1 MTCTDQALETA
12 IVELLRKK
20 GSCAMDELT
29 DQLPEYGWNPIFVTL
44 DQLSRDGRVVLR
56 RFPKSGY
63 QVSLPSTN
71 NRRRSPEKAA
81 QP

>member
-1 MTCTDQALETA
+1 MTHTDRSLETT
-12 IVELLRKK
+12 IVELLRKN

-29 DQLPEYGWNPIFVTL
+29 DQLPEYGWNPIFATL

-63 QVSLPSTN
+63 QVSLPSA
-71 NRRRSPEKAA
+71 NRRQSPEKAGR
-81 QP
+81 P